1 VVAALEL
8 YLDQVADRRLRR
20 LWDAMEEAGIPSLRD
35 LTHGRHRP
43 HVSLV
48 GAKTFDQAAVVRALD
63 GVVVAPPLRVQ
74 LDFVGLFRGRVLWLG
89 VTPTA
94 ELLAHHADVAARL
107 AAAGIPIFDEYQPG
121 TWVPHCT
128 VSMRVPHPLIPP
140 ALRLCLDTLPIT
152 ATVTGGALADH
163 SRDQYAPL
171 PWSPQQPVSTV

>member
-43 HVSLV
+43 HVSLTAAATLDAAPV
-48 GAKTFDQAAVVRALD
+48 TQALAGLVLA
-63 GVVVAPPLRVQ
+63 APLPLR

-94 ELLAHHADVAARL
+94 DLLAHHATVSARL
-107 AAAGIPIFDEYQPG
+107 AEAGVATYDEYRPG

-140 ALRLCLDTLPIT
+140 ALRLCLDTLPIA
-152 ATVTGGALADH
+152 ATVSGAALADH
-163 SRDQYAPL
+163 ARDIYVPL
-171 PWSPQQPVSTV
+171 T